1 MEGDCTSLRFS
12 FAFSGHFECYRD
24 LSSARESL
32 LPIYLLSMRDNASI
46 QVKNATRD
54 IQFIWRG
61 FDGDDCFADFQI
73 VATTE
78 DGTEEFDFGPCVV
91 WGLRE
96 LAGCFVAAP
105 GRLQVSDSETP
116 RSDAAMS
123 FGWQTVTASRFNS
136 MKAGF
141 LASSCSKNPPC
152 ISRTNFSRNTMSD
165 IASGC

>member
-96 LAGCFVAAP
+96 LSRLFRGGSRSSAGLGFRNPEVRCCDVLRLADGYSIKVQLDEGRFSREFV
-105 GRLQVSDSETP
+105 LQEPSLHIQDE
-116 RSDAAMS
+116 
-123 FGWQTVTASRFNS
+123 
-136 MKAGF
+136 F
-141 LASSCSKNPPC
+141 LAEY
-152 ISRTNFSRNTMSD
+152 D
-165 IASGC
+165 E